1 MSTIRL
7 AERGLLPDW
16 LIRAGIRQLNRQ
28 RLRGLRAGGEAAVA
42 RRQEM
47 LLAELA
53 DSPLAIE
60 TAAANEQHYEL
71 PPEFFR
77 LCLGPRFKY
86 SACLF
91 EREDSTLAQAEEA
104 MLELYA
110 ARAGLADG
118 QDILELGCGWGSLS
132 LWLAQRYPG
141 SRITGVSNSA
151 PQRRFIEARAAE
163 LGLANLRILT
173 CDVNTLELPE
183 AAYDRVVSI
192 EMFEHLRNY
201 RTMLA
206 RIGRWLRPG
215 GALFVHIF
223 CHARHAYPFET
234 QGEHNWMGRY
244 FFTGGLMPA
253 WDTLTHFQ
261 DDLRLEQRWQV
272 DGRHYQR
279 TADAWLA
286 NHDVN
291 AEAVMTVMRQ
301 TYGDA
306 GAALWNQRWRIF
318 WMACAETFGF
328 AGGGQWLVG
337 HYLFRKPSGPGSA
350 GQVPPPA

>member
-1 MSTIRL
+1 MSAIRL

-28 RLRGLRAGGEAAVA
+28 RLRSLRAGGEGAAA
-42 RRQEM
+42 RRQEL

-91 EREDSTLAQAEEA
+91 ERDDSTLAEAEEA
-104 MLELYA
+104 MLTLYA
-110 ARAGLADG
+110 ERAGLADG

-132 LWLAQRYPG
+132 LWLAQRFPG

-151 PQRRFIEARAAE
+151 PQRRFIEARAAA
-163 LGLANLRILT
+163 LGLDNLRILT
-173 CDVNTLELPE
+173 CDVNVLDLPGGH
-183 AAYDRVVSI
+183 YDRVVSI

-206 RIGRWLRPG
+206 RIAGWLRPG

-223 CHARHAYPFET
+223 CHDRDAYPFET
-234 QGEHNWMGRY
+234 AGEHNWMGRH

-253 WDTLTHFQ
+253 FGTLAHFQ
-261 DDLRLEQRWQV
+261 DDLHLERQWRV

-279 TADAWLA
+279 TANAWLA
-286 NHDVN
+286 NHDGN
-291 AEAVMTVMRQ
+291 ADAVMAVMRQ
-301 TYGDA
+301 TYGKAD
-306 GAALWNQRWRIF
+306 AALWNQRWRIF

-328 AGGGQWLVG
+328 NGGSEWLVG
-337 HYLFRKPSGPGSA
+337 HYLFRKPAQAGAQPGA
-350 GQVPPPA
+350 

>member
-1 MSTIRL
+1 MTAIRL

-28 RLRGLRAGGEAAVA
+28 RLRSLMAGGAAAAA

-71 PPEFFR
+71 PPEFFA

-91 EREDSTLAQAEEA
+91 EDAGRTLAQAEEA
-104 MLELYA
+104 MLSLYA
-110 ARAGLADG
+110 ERAGLADG

-132 LWLAQRYPG
+132 LWLAQRYPDA
-141 SRITGVSNSA
+141 RITGVSNSA
-151 PQRRFIEARAAE
+151 PQRRFIESRAEA
-163 LGLANLRILT
+163 LGLDNLRILT
-173 CDVNTLELPE
+173 CDVNVLQLP
-183 AAYDRVVSI
+183 ASSFDRVVSI

-206 RIGRWLRPG
+206 RIAGWLRPG

-223 CHARHAYPFET
+223 CHERLAYPFET
-234 QGEHNWMGRY
+234 QGGHNWMGRY

-253 WDTLTHFQ
+253 FDTLAHFQ
-261 DDLRLEQRWQV
+261 DDLRLEQRWRV
-272 DGRHYQR
+272 DGHHYQR

-286 NHDVN
+286 NHDAN
-291 AEAVMTVMRQ
+291 AEAVMAVMRQ
-301 TYGDA
+301 TYGEAD
-306 GAALWNQRWRIF
+306 AALWNQRWRIF

-328 AGGGQWLVG
+328 AGGGEWLVG
-337 HYLFRKPSGPGSA
+337 HYLFRKPSASA
-350 GQVPPPA
+350 QAPAETA